1 MAEVATVA
9 AAPAHAAGMQDLYD
23 MMRAQSMA
31 PLWDI
36 YSNLVTRQPVRSEP
50 SRIWK
55 WAEYLPAVL
64 RSAEAVRGELADH
77 RVLLLKNPDAPGKM
91 ATTTNLIA
99 GIQCVM
105 PGERTEV
112 HRHSASACRLI
123 LDGTGG
129 STFVDGKR
137 CRMNTND
144 FIITP
149 SMTWHGHEN
158 DSATRAIWLDMLDVP
173 MLGYLDAN
181 FGAQGPAP
189 SYPADIS
196 TLPDNAFAGGGLVPA
211 DQAPAAMA
219 YSPRFRWAWAEVV
232 KALEAMPAGAD
243 GTKRLRYSNP
253 LDGGAVMATLDASV
267 TEVADTESAPTRTTA
282 NGFCVVLE
290 GEGESQVGEKR
301 HAWRQRD
308 IFTLPH
314 WSWVTHRASAP
325 RARLLVVSDREVLR
339 RLGLLREEIRR

>member
-1 MAEVATVA
+1 MTDA
-9 AAPAHAAGMQDLYD
+9 ADAKSLPAHAAGMRDLYD
-23 MMRAQSMA
+23 MMQRQSMA
-31 PLWDI
+31 PLWDL
-36 YSNLVTRQPVRSEP
+36 YTNLVTREPVRSEA

-55 WAEYLPAVL
+55 WTEYLPAVL
-64 RSAEAVRGELADH
+64 RAAETVKGELADH

-123 LDGTGG
+123 LDGAGG

-149 SMTWHGHEN
+149 SLTWHGHDN
-158 DSATRAIWLDMLDVP
+158 DSAARAIWLDMLDVP
-173 MLGYLDAN
+173 MLGYFDAN
-181 FGAQGPAP
+181 FGAQGPAS
-189 SYPADIS
+189 SYPSDVS
-196 TLPDNAFAGGGLVPA
+196 TLPDSVFAGGGLLPA
-211 DQAPAAMA
+211 DRVGTVP
-219 YSPRFRWAWAEVV
+219 YSPRFHWGWSEVTN
-232 KALEAMPAGAD
+232 ALEAMPAAAD
-243 GTKRLRYSNP
+243 GTKRLRYTNP
-253 LDGGAVMATLDASV
+253 LDGGAVMATLDAYVVEIS
-267 TEVADTESAPTRTTA
+267 TRESAPTRTTA

-290 GEGESQVGEKR
+290 GQGESQIGERR
-301 HAWRQRD
+301 HAWQQRD

-314 WSWVTHRASAP
+314 WSWAAHRAASA
-325 RARLLVVSDREVLR
+325 RARLLIVTDREVLR
-339 RLGLLREEIRR
+339 RLGLLREETKH

>member
-1 MAEVATVA
+1 MR
-9 AAPAHAAGMQDLYD
+9 DLYD
-23 MMRAQSMA
+23 MMQAQSLA
-31 PLWDI
+31 PLWDM
-36 YSNLVTRQPVRSEP
+36 YTQLVTRQPSRPEP
-50 SRIWK
+50 SRVWK
-55 WAEYLPAVL
+55 WDAYLPAVL
-64 RSAEAVRGELADH
+64 RAAEAVTGELADH

-105 PGERTEV
+105 PGERTVE

-123 LDGTGG
+123 LEGTGG

-149 SMTWHGHEN
+149 SLTWHGHEN

-189 SYPADIS
+189 SYPADVS
-196 TLPDNAFAGGGLVPA
+196 TITDDAFAGGGLVPA
-211 DQAPAAMA
+211 DHAPPALT
-219 YSPRFRWAWAEVV
+219 YSPRFHWAWSDVV
-232 KALEAMPAGAD
+232 KALDAMPAGAD
-243 GTKRLRYSNP
+243 GTKRVRYTNP
-253 LDGGAVMATLDASV
+253 LDGGAVMATIDASV
-267 TEVADTESAPTRTTA
+267 AEIGRGESVPARTTA

-290 GEGESQVGEKR
+290 GEGESQVGDKR
-301 HAWRQRD
+301 HAWRPRD

-314 WSWVTHRASAP
+314 WAWVAHKAHTP

-339 RLGLLREEIRR
+339 RLGLLREERKR